1 MAAVIATDAAT
12 TGAHRADRTVTLSDG
27 RAIMLRTYGA
37 PDGRPVIA
45 LHGTPGSRLKF
56 SATDEPARRLGLRI
70 IAPDRWG
77 YGGTAAHAEPSLG
90 AFAEDMSALAAAL
103 GIVSFAVMAVSGGG
117 PYAAALAA
125 CYPERVTALALFAPV
140 GPIAGVEPTMTPLHR
155 FCFGPLTRRPRAVR
169 GIFRGLRGLLRLSPR
184 LGIAVAMATAPP
196 ADRRVLASPG
206 VRDRLAATFVEG
218 LRPGAEGPAIDLALF
233 GAPWDLDLGAARV
246 PARVWLGSDDRNVPL
261 AAARHLAA
269 ALPDC
274 EVVHLDGAGHL
285 WVALNYDVVLRWI
298 ATAGLETRTSA

>member
-1 MAAVIATDAAT
+1 M
-12 TGAHRADRTVTLSDG
+12 
-27 RAIMLRTYGA
+27 
-37 PDGRPVIA
+37 PVIA

-56 SATDEPARRLGLRI
+56 STADAPARALSLRL

-77 YGGTAAHAEPSLG
+77 YGGTSAHPAPSLG
-90 AFAEDMSALAAAL
+90 AFADDMAAL
-103 GIVSFAVMAVSGGG
+103 VDRLGLRRFGVLAVSGGG

-184 LGIAVAMATAPP
+184 LGIAVAMATVPP

-233 GAPWDLDLGAARV
+233 GAPWDLDLAAARV